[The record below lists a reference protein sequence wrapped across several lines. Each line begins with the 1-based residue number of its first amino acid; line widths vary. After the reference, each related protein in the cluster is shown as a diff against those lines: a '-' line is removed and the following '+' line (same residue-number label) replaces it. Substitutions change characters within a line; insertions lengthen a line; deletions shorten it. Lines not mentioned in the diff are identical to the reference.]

1 MRQIEVVDLVWNHTG
16 RGVVMWYCP
25 LSPRWA
31 GIVDLREVGVQLH
44 QPVSRGGAILPFSW
58 IRAFGRGWRVVRRG
72 PLYSPHPT
80 QKYTSSTS
88 SMTLL
93 LWSGEVPIELAAP
106 PDSTGDKSEPQEH
119 P

>member
-1 MRQIEVVDLVWNHTG
+1 MESHWEGRRHVALPIVALVSWHRRLTRG
-16 RGVVMWYCP
+16 RGASS
-25 LSPRWA
+25 L
-31 GIVDLREVGVQLH
+31 
-44 QPVSRGGAILPFSW
+44 AILPFSW

-106 PDSTGDKSEPQEH
+106 PDSSGDKS
-119 P
+119 